1 MHVDMY
7 WTNAGA
13 GSGDVVWSGL
23 RQERA
28 DGEDLTAGDIT
39 MFANTTVTA
48 PAQNVLKVTRIGTSI
63 TLTASDF
70 HGFYVTRLGA
80 NAADTL
86 GNDCTFLGL
95 LLTRAT

>member
-7 WTNAGA
+7 LTNAGA
-13 GSGDVVWSGL
+13 GAGDAVIHVL

-28 DGEDLTAGDIT
+28 DAEDLTAGDIT
-39 MFANTTVTA
+39 MFSTAVVA
-48 PAQNVLKVTRIGTSI
+48 PAQNILKVTRVGTSI
-63 TLTASDF
+63 TLTANDL

-80 NAADTL
+80 DVSDTL